1 MDIVDDFAHS
11 DDAEPIRNAID
22 RIINRKRVNTIIE
35 CRFLCKNGSWKW
47 IQLTMSLFG
56 ETDMP
61 PQFIICLIDDIS
73 EKKAIQEALAR
84 SEFQLRELSG
94 ELVKVEERE
103 RNRVSME
110 LHDSI
115 GGNLT
120 GIKYMLEKML
130 IQPILSPDS
139 YRESLCR
146 LETQVLETLDEVH
159 RISSELYPRVLSDL
173 GLLPAIRWMV
183 RKHNQVYS
191 DIVTKA
197 NIGTIEPKI
206 PDDLKIIVFRLLQE
220 ALNNAA
226 KHSGAKSIT
235 VDFTVTDKKLMLRIQ
250 DDGCGFSAVSILRPG
265 SHKGMGLRNMIKRA
279 ELTGGLM
286 RIESTREKGT
296 CVYMEWSFPI
306 GQSGDTSPIL
316 IA

>member
-206 PDDLKIIVFRLLQE
+206 PDDLKIIVSDCYR
-220 ALNNAA
+220 
-226 KHSGAKSIT
+226 
-235 VDFTVTDKKLMLRIQ
+235 R
-250 DDGCGFSAVSILRPG
+250 R
-265 SHKGMGLRNMIKRA
+265 
-279 ELTGGLM
+279 
-286 RIESTREKGT
+286 
-296 CVYMEWSFPI
+296 
-306 GQSGDTSPIL
+306 
-316 IA
+316 